1 MTSIVWT
8 PPAIPSRRPGWERG
22 YVAVLEHHAAQP
34 FAWRASDCL
43 AVPAALAKAMTGVD
57 PMRGLRTYST
67 ETGALRVLARLGF
80 ASVEDA
86 LAAVFP
92 DVPLMAARRGDCG
105 VLEQIVDGKAWLTTL
120 IVTGD
125 RAMGKGP
132 RGPVIVP
139 TLRLKRT
146 FAIGAF

>member
-1 MTSIVWT
+1 M
-8 PPAIPSRRPGWERG
+8 
-22 YVAVLEHHAAQP
+22 
-34 FAWRASDCL
+34 
-43 AVPAALAKAMTGVD
+43 
-57 PMRGLRTYST
+57 
-67 ETGALRVLARLGF
+67 LARLGF

-92 DVPLMAARRGDCG
+92 DIPLMAARRGDCG
-105 VLEQIVDGKAWLTTL
+105 VLEQLVDGKPWLTTL